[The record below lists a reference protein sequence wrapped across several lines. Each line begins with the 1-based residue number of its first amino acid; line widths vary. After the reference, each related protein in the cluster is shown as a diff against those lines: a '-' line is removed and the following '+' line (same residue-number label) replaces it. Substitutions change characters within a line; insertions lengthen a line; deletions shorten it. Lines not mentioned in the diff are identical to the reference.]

1 MFNTKKILMVVTAS
15 VLGLGLSGCGKD
27 NYNGQYTG
35 SEIQMPQQQ
44 PQQQQP
50 GSQYYPQNYGMQQQQ
65 YRQLTVNLS
74 HNGDIVTGD
83 YTAAANT
90 AMGMGTQY
98 PSQYPTQYPQT
109 GMLGAAETYRLE
121 ATAKDANRLD
131 DVRLIPTSNNMYG
144 SACVL
149 QGSLTAVD
157 DGARLQGTLSPV
169 NVSTQT
175 SSIQLCLPR
184 QVTLDRVGER

>member
-27 NYNGQYTG
+27 NYDGQYTG
-35 SEIQMPQQQ
+35 SEIQTPQEQ
-44 PQQQQP
+44 PQAQPQQP
-50 GSQYYPQNYGMQQQQ
+50 GSQYYPQNYNYNMQQPQ
-65 YRQLTVNLS
+65 YRQVTVNLS

-90 AMGMGTQY
+90 MGAGM
-98 PSQYPTQYPQT
+98 QYPQT
-109 GMLGAAETYRLE
+109 QYPMNGMMGGTETYRLE
-121 ATAKDANRLD
+121 ATAKEANRLD

-149 QGSLTAVD
+149 QGSLAAVD

-175 SSIQLCLPR
+175 STMQLCLPR